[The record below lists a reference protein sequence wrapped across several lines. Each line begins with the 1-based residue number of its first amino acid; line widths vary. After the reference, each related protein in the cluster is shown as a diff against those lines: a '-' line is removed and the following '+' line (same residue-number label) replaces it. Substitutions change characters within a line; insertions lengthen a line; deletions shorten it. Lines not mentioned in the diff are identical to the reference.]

1 MKLKENSFIISLS
14 LFPFLLILIILK
26 CNNILQNSF
35 YNYLILAM
43 GIILVIAYIYAF
55 FFAIDEILNSQNKER
70 IRLLLIF
77 PLIYLPI
84 YYTKYIYNDEKYFG
98 YGAFVLNILLI
109 IGLYFSIKGV
119 YLNYTNSL
127 NKENIILNT
136 TYSLMDRNKR
146 FAIPVTNNYTCTN
159 DLGDYVI
166 SCDNNSNDSFL
177 GIYSYNNKSFN
188 QGEFDNILLYHMD
201 LVFQYIEEKGY
212 SYDIVETE
220 DLVSITYND
229 MVVMIK
235 EKVYNVKDESNCLII
250 IMEVPIKNQNIE
262 EFENIIKS
270 IQFLE

>member
-26 CNNILQNSF
+26 CNNILQSSF

-166 SCDNNSNDSFL
+166 SCDNNLNDSFL
-177 GIYSYNNKSFN
+177 GIYSYNSELFS
-188 QGEFDNILLYHMD
+188 QGELDDILAYHLD
-201 LVFQYIEEKGY
+201 LSFTYIEEKGY
-212 SYDIVETE
+212 SYDIFESD
-220 DLVSITYND
+220 DLINILYND
-229 MVVMIK
+229 MAIMMK
-235 EKVYNVKDESNCLII
+235 EEVYHFANKDYCLII
-250 IMEVPIKNQNIE
+250 ILETPLQNKDIT
-262 EFENIIKS
+262 EFG
-270 IQFLE
+270 